1 MLANRGTEKE
11 APDSQQGAAQRWQCT
26 VNTLCRE
33 RKESVMVNQ
42 IPSQGDV
49 LWITVINCSSFF

>member
-49 LWITVINCSSFF
+49 LWITVINCS